1 MSWQL
6 SVFTLLALVL
16 VVGGVWF
23 ERSRPSARVVAA
35 VAALAALGVAGRLV
49 LAPIPNVV
57 ATTDVALITGYVLGG
72 PPGFAVGALS
82 ALISNFWLGQ
92 GPWTP
97 WQMAGWGMV
106 GVGGAVLATL
116 TARRFGRWGLAI
128 AGAVAGLA
136 YGAFLDLSAM
146 VSFGGEQ
153 SLDRYLALSIRGIPF
168 NIAHAVGNAAIMLAA
183 GPALVRIVDRYRD
196 RFEVEWEPVP
206 AGGRIPSGAAGGGL
220 AALLI
225 CAGLA
230 LGLSGVGAERAA
242 AEPSAQASGSGPVGW
257 LRQAQNDDGGFGI
270 SPGASSS
277 PGMTGWAMLGLESA
291 GVNPR
296 DVRSGGRTAVE
307 YLRRHVDDVGSTG
320 DLERTILAL
329 RGAGIGVRN
338 FGRRDLL
345 AELRSRQRGNGSYD
359 KQVNQTAFAILA
371 RVAAGEETGSLRK
384 PAGWLREA
392 QNKNGGWGSVPSGPS
407 EPDSTGAALQALA
420 LVGAEKPIG
429 EGVRWLKRAQN
440 GDGGWA
446 LVQGSGSNAQ
456 STAWALQGL
465 VAVGANPRISK
476 RSRTGFDYLSSRRQ
490 SDGHYRYSKSSDQTP
505 VWVTAQ
511 ALAGVEREAFPI
523 APVGLKP
530 DEGDGNGTGDGGD
543 GSSGGYGSGSG
554 YQPSSGGQLDGLD
567 DLGELGDPGG
577 LGGDYKRA
585 LEESLGS
592 GAGKKES
599 REGGD
604 GEAQA
609 GTGPGPEAEA
619 EVLPEAAVI
628 VPPEEEEEAPI
639 GESEVPATPVLLGG
653 IGVLALG
660 LAGGWLLYRRTLP

>member
-97 WQMAGWGMV
+97 WQMVGWGMV
-106 GVGGAVLATL
+106 GVGGAVLATM
-116 TARRFGRWGLAI
+116 TARRLGRWGLAI

-196 RFEVEWEPVP
+196 RFEVEWEPAP
-206 AGGRIPSGAAGGGL
+206 RRGRLSSGAAGGGL

-230 LGLSGVGAERAA
+230 LGLSGAGAERAA
-242 AEPSAQASGSGPVGW
+242 AAPSAQASGSGPVGW

-296 DVRSGGRTAVE
+296 DVRSGGRTAVD
-307 YLRRHVDDVGSTG
+307 YLRRHVDDIGSTG

-345 AELRSRQRGNGSYD
+345 AELRSRQGGNGSYD

-371 RVAAGEETGSLRK
+371 RVAAGEGTGSLGK
-384 PAGWLREA
+384 SAGWLRDA
-392 QNKNGGWGSVPSGPS
+392 QNKNGGWGSVPKGPS

-465 VAVGANPRISK
+465 VAAGANPRVSK
-476 RSRTGFDYLSSRRQ
+476 SSRTGFDYLNSRRQ

-523 APVGLKP
+523 APVKLKP
-530 DEGDGNGTGDGGD
+530 DKGG
-543 GSSGGYGSGSG
+543 G
-554 YQPSSGGQLDGLD
+554 
-567 DLGELGDPGG
+567 
-577 LGGDYKRA
+577 RA
-585 LEESLGS
+585 
-592 GAGKKES
+592 AT
-599 REGGD
+599 
-604 GEAQA
+604 ATVA
-609 GTGPGPEAEA
+609 AATPAATGPGPATSPPPAASSTGSTSSGTWMASVATTSALSRNRSAAIPERSPARAGGGEAPTGAGPGSEAGAEA

-639 GESEVPATPVLLGG
+639 AESEVPATPVLLGG